1 MVTGDKAAEFWNEN
15 RKPSGNNR
23 RKFML

>member
-1 MVTGDKAAEFWNEN
+1 MGTGDKAAEFWNEN

-23 RKFML
+23 RKFIL